1 MIRNGKGN
9 GEITFIC
16 NVNSQAK
23 AVFLAGSF
31 NQWQP
36 DAKRMRR
43 FKDGSFR
50 TKLKLPL
57 GTHQYKFLVD
67 GLWFH
72 DSDVQDSLINEF
84 GTMNSLVHVK

>member
-16 NVNSQAK
+16 NVKSQAK

-50 TKLKLPL
+50 AKLKLPS
-57 GTHQYKFLVD
+57 GTHQYKFIVD
-67 GLWFH
+67 GLWI
-72 DSDVQDSLINEF
+72 QDPDAPDNMVNEY
-84 GTMNSLVHVK
+84 GTMNSMVHID